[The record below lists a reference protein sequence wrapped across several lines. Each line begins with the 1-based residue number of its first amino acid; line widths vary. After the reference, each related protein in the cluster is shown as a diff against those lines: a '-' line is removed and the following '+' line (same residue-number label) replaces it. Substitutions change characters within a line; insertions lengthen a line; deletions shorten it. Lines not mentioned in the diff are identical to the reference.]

1 LDEVE
6 NPSIFKTG
14 RSHPNTP
21 LPAPLAAAP
30 YRASDLVPWTKA
42 DKAGFWPAMVCPLLT
57 RLGHGVC
64 IATVEAMLPVGP
76 MQRRMSATAAE
87 QRTMVGSGAEVIKFS
102 KFESLSTCC

>member
-30 YRASDLVPWTKA
+30 YRASDLVHWHKADIQEPAINVPYCGKA
-42 DKAGFWPAMVCPLLT
+42 DKVGFWREVVCLLLT
-57 RLGHGVC
+57 HSVN
-64 IATVEAMLPVGP
+64 
-76 MQRRMSATAAE
+76 
-87 QRTMVGSGAEVIKFS
+87 
-102 KFESLSTCC
+102 SLSSNDALRKVQSRWTLAALNKARATERRLWNN

>member
-30 YRASDLVPWTKA
+30 YRASDLVLWHKA
-42 DKAGFWPAMVCPLLT
+42 DKPTAPSIVAYWANNG
-57 RLGHGVC
+57 
-64 IATVEAMLPVGP
+64 
-76 MQRRMSATAAE
+76 QKSA
-87 QRTMVGSGAEVIKFS
+87 QGLNG
-102 KFESLSTCC
+102 

>member
-30 YRASDLVPWTKA
+30 YRASRFVR
-42 DKAGFWPAMVCPLLT
+42 F
-57 RLGHGVC
+57 
-64 IATVEAMLPVGP
+64 
-76 MQRRMSATAAE
+76 
-87 QRTMVGSGAEVIKFS
+87 
-102 KFESLSTCC
+102 

>member
-30 YRASDLVPWTKA
+30 YRASDLVLCPEADIGQLFNELCSQVVPPLPKA
-42 DKAGFWPAMVCPLLT
+42 
-57 RLGHGVC
+57 
-64 IATVEAMLPVGP
+64 
-76 MQRRMSATAAE
+76 
-87 QRTMVGSGAEVIKFS
+87 
-102 KFESLSTCC
+102 